1 MHIVEKEPKSIVA
14 ESYRTLRT
22 NLQYSSFD
30 SDYKVIVITSS
41 NPSEG
46 KSTIAGNLALSL
58 SKGDKKVILVDC
70 DLRKPTLHKRFKMSN
85 VTGLSEIILEKE
97 TNVIVGQ
104 RYNENLIVITAGTI
118 PPNPSEM
125 LGSKYM
131 SNLIDALRELYDYVI
146 LDTPPIQLVTDAQI
160 LSAMA
165 DGTILVVRAEET
177 KKSSVHNAIDLLRKV
192 NANIIGIVL
201 NGVEN
206 KGNSYYYEDG
216 EV

>member
-1 MHIVEKEPKSIVA
+1 MSI
-14 ESYRTLRT
+14 L
-22 NLQYSSFD
+22 
-30 SDYKVIVITSS
+30 I
-41 NPSEG
+41 
-46 KSTIAGNLALSL
+46 
-58 SKGDKKVILVDC
+58 
-70 DLRKPTLHKRFKMSN
+70 
-85 VTGLSEIILEKE
+85 
-97 TNVIVGQ
+97 
-104 RYNENLIVITAGTI
+104 ENL
-118 PPNPSEM
+118 
-125 LGSKYM
+125 KK
-131 SNLIDALRELYDYVI
+131 LYDYVI

-160 LSAMA
+160 LSAKA